1 MASLIVHPNKDAKS
15 IRERHQHKRVKVSKS
30 VHLGR
35 VLAVVKQLSPKELQ
49 LLEPWFRNRQE
60 SFEIRRTKTMPELR
74 KWPSYY
80 ATWGCLY
87 CKKKKSPHRAL
98 GFCLTCYLRVSQ
110 RIKEILKETE
120 RNS

>member
-1 MASLIVHPNKDAKS
+1 MAGLSLTRNRTSRKQFNAS
-15 IRERHQHKRVKVSKS
+15 RSA
-30 VHLGR
+30 HLER
-35 VLAVVKQLSPKELQ
+35 VLTVVQQLSPKELH
-49 LLEPWFRNRQE
+49 LLEPWFRSRQE

-87 CKKKKSPHRAL
+87 CKKKKTPHRAL